1 MNEIIKINNKT
12 MAYFESGLFGSI
24 LYCFCI
30 FFISYLIYKIIK
42 RLIHKK
48 DIDNGNGI
56 INIIRGFFVIV
67 VMMSCLLQIRTLQ
80 TFSKTILASSS
91 ILAVIIGIAAQ
102 DTLGNLFSGLMIITC
117 KQFVIGD
124 LIKINGEQLIG
135 FVEEITLRHT
145 VIRTYENNRIIIPN
159 SEINKATIEN
169 ANYTENTK
177 GNYLYITI
185 SYESNIEKAIEIIQN
200 EIEGHKYYL
209 DERTELEIE
218 KNINRIPVR
227 LVEFCDSGIKLRA
240 IVKSN
245 DSLEGFEM
253 LCDLRYRILIKFKE
267 NNIEIPYPHVTL
279 TKKEPE

>member
-1 MNEIIKINNKT
+1 MSEIIKINNDT
-12 MAYFESGLFGSI
+12 MKYFENGVFGSL
-24 LYCFCI
+24 LYCLCVFL
-30 FFISYLIYKIIK
+30 ISYIIYKIIK
-42 RLIHKK
+42 RMIHKK

-56 INIIRGFFVIV
+56 INIIRGFFIIIV
-67 VMMSCLLQIRTLQ
+67 VVSSILQVRTLQ
-80 TFSKTILASSS
+80 TFSTTILASSS
-91 ILAVIIGIAAQ
+91 IIAVIVGIAAQ

-117 KQFVIGD
+117 KQFIIGD

-169 ANYTENTK
+169 ANYNENTK

-185 SYESNIEKAIEIIQN
+185 SYESDIDKAIEIMQN
-200 EIEGHKYYL
+200 EIEKHEYYI

-218 KNINRIPVR
+218 NNINRIPIR
-227 LVEFCDSGIKLRA
+227 IVELCDSGIKLRA
-240 IVKSN
+240 IIKSN

-253 LCDLRYRILIKFKE
+253 LCDLRYCILKKFKE
-267 NNIEIPYPHVTL
+267 NNIEIPYPHITL
-279 TKKEPE
+279 TKKEPS